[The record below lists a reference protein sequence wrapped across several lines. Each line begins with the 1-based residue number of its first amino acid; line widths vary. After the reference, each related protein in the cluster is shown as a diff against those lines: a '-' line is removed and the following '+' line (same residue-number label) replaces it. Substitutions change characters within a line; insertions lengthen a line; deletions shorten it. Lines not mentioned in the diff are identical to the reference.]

1 MNIKSFVVFA
11 ISGLIISSG
20 VNFCYGSEM
29 LDGVWTLHSKVLIGP
44 NKGNTTENTLQIT
57 QDQTGRIDGK
67 TVGENDS
74 QQGRVSGLVMRT
86 TIEMTYSYQKDVY
99 RCTLQLGEDA
109 NLMAGVFRRTDG
121 SSGVIYGLKKE
132 PEKKKKRN

>member
-1 MNIKSFVVFA
+1 MSIKRVFFIYVSSLA
-11 ISGLIISSG
+11 LISSA
-20 VNFCYGSEM
+20 NFVHAGSSLE
-29 LDGVWTLHSKVLIGP
+29 GTWELHSQVLIGP
-44 NKGNTTENTLQIT
+44 YKGNTTDNTLQIT
-57 QDQTGRIDGK
+57 QDPSGRIDGK
-67 TVGENDS
+67 TVAANDS
-74 QQGRVSGLVMRT
+74 QQGRVSGLVKRT

-132 PEKKKKRN
+132 TEEKKKN